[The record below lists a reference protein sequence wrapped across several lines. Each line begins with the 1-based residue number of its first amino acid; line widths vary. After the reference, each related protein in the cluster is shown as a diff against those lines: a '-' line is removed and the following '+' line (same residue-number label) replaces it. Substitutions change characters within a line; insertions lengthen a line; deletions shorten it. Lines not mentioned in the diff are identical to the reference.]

1 MLLVSKK
8 SKTCFGHYV
17 GYSQQLT
24 FFTGIQKQ
32 RKLLSYNFLLVQ
44 ENLKAG
50 FHASV
55 NKKIPYFFH
64 TWICS
69 KQTKL

>member
-17 GYSQQLT
+17 GYLQQLT
-24 FFTGIQKQ
+24 FVTGIQKQ

-50 FHASV
+50 FHAFV
-55 NKKIPYFFH
+55 NKKNSLLFSYLNLLK
-64 TWICS
+64 TN
-69 KQTKL
+69 